1 MEATV
6 NKRLAMLE
14 TMTGGGSKEPF
25 AWYGLA
31 MEYKNVGRLEDA
43 ATTFRKLRELDPDY
57 LATYLMAGQN
67 AASLGDVSEAKTWLE
82 QGLEVATR
90 KGDEK
95 ARSEL
100 AQALEELEA

>member
-1 MEATV
+1 M
-6 NKRLAMLE
+6 NKRLATLE
-14 TMTGGGSKEPF
+14 AMTSGGTKDPF

-43 ATTFRKLRELDPDY
+43 AGAFRKLRELDPDY
-57 LATYLMAGQN
+57 LATYLMAGQT
-67 AASLGDVSEAKTWLE
+67 AASLGDASEAKSWFE

-95 ARSEL
+95 TRSEL
-100 AQALEELEA
+100 AQALEELDT